1 MSETKR
7 AARDSRGTA
16 ATRWSEDQARPIVE
30 AWRESGKSIEAFA
43 RDAGV
48 GAWRLRYWAPRLEMR
63 EVARTRATKK
73 AKQEQRIVPAV
84 VKIGEPMRA
93 PAIVVRLP
101 DGVEVELH
109 DVAQVDAGE
118 IAELVKRL
126 REASA

>member
-1 MSETKR
+1 
-7 AARDSRGTA
+7 
-16 ATRWSEDQARPIVE
+16 
-30 AWRESGKSIEAFA
+30 
-43 RDAGV
+43 
-48 GAWRLRYWAPRLEMR
+48 MR

-84 VKIGEPMRA
+84 VKIGEPTRA

-109 DVAQVDAGE
+109 DVAQIDAGE